1 MIDCTGLAGMR
12 EFAFIRPGVRAI
24 VIGARMGA
32 VLAVWNIIGMYTAIP
47 VAAWDVW
54 RQVLF
59 VLALAGTCAVA
70 AHVGRARRSWV
81 LTCASAV
88 LTAFG
93 CAMTVVSAYA
103 LSTKFGTSR
112 IRQVPEFIRDY
123 THHGYTSPATYFA
136 DHYWPLLELQVFTW
150 VIAAAFL
157 ATVGFA
163 VGLAVGRA
171 SGRTV

>member
-1 MIDCTGLAGMR
+1 MPEL
-12 EFAFIRPGVRAI
+12 AFIRPGVRAI
-24 VIGARMGA
+24 FIGAGMGA
-32 VLAVWNIIGMYTAIP
+32 VLSVWNLIGMYTAIP
-47 VAAWDVW
+47 VATWDVW
-54 RQVLF
+54 RQVFF

-70 AHVGRARRSWV
+70 AHVGRARRAWA

-88 LTAFG
+88 LTAVG
-93 CAMTVVSAYA
+93 CATTVVSAYA
-103 LSTKFGTSR
+103 LSTKFGTGR

-150 VIAAAFL
+150 VIGAAFL
-157 ATVGFA
+157 ATVAVG

-171 SGRTV
+171 SGRAV